1 MKRIPLEI
9 TVFEDIETARRYDKE
24 TGMWMRYI
32 SRSFVSIFR
41 KWGVTSGKIL
51 DVGTGTGSLA
61 IELAKSFPGVEVIGL
76 DLSDVVLQL
85 ARDNAQESEVSPR
98 VAFEHG
104 DAEDM
109 PFEDK
114 AFDLV
119 ISSNTLH
126 LIENPIRMFDEMQ
139 RILKPTGKFLISDLR
154 RSWLGILTPH
164 IRASYSPQEVEN
176 LLSQSKLQDWEVK
189 DSLLWLSIASKS

>member
-9 TVFEDIETARRYDKE
+9 AVFEDIETARRYDKE

-61 IELAKSFPGVEVIGL
+61 IELAKSFPSVEVVGL
-76 DLSDVVLQL
+76 DLSDVVLHL
-85 ARDNAQESEVSPR
+85 ARENARESDVSSR

-114 AFDLV
+114 TFDLV

-126 LIENPIRMFDEMQ
+126 LMKNPITMFDEIQ
-139 RILKPTGKFLISDLR
+139 RVLKPTGKFFVSDLR
-154 RSWLGILTPH
+154 RSRLGILTPH

-176 LLSQSKLQDWEVK
+176 LLRQSKLQGWEVN
-189 DSLLWLSIASKS
+189 DSLLWLSIVSKS